1 MSEHLGIGELSVR
14 TGRSIHALRYYESM
28 GLIPFVTRDPGGRRR
43 YSEQHV
49 EWLLFLDRLKRT
61 GMTLSQMQEY
71 ATLVSRGKQTLTER
85 IELLHAHLERIDQ
98 QMLEL
103 ASSREL
109 LIAKIGFY
117 DDWKSTG
124 KRPKSWW
131 VDSPHLAAQA
141 VPGLTKKAG

>member
-1 MSEHLGIGELSVR
+1 
-14 TGRSIHALRYYESM
+14 
-28 GLIPFVTRDPGGRRR
+28 
-43 YSEQHV
+43 
-49 EWLLFLDRLKRT
+49 
-61 GMTLSQMQEY
+61 MTLSQMQEY

>member
-1 MSEHLGIGELSVR
+1 MSEHLGISELSVR

-28 GLIPFVTRDPGGRRR
+28 GLIPFVIRDSGGRRR
-43 YSEQHV
+43 YSVQHV

-61 GMTLSQMQEY
+61 GMTLSQMRQY

-131 VDSPHLAAQA
+131 VDSQPLAAQ
-141 VPGLTKKAG
+141 PIPKLSKKAG